1 MLEAV
6 CLWLVLF
13 VLCSRLPIGF
23 VCRLYNT
30 LEWGPSPNEE
40 DTGPDGVDA
49 TLVRQLQAAVVVFVT
64 DVMHRA
70 IVWKETQ
77 MRLNRRSSEQVYWA
91 SIVHDS

>member
-1 MLEAV
+1 MVGAL
-6 CLWLVLF
+6 
-13 VLCSRLPIGF
+13 VLCSQLLIGF

-30 LEWGPSPNEE
+30 LERGPSPNEE

-49 TLVRQLQAAVVVFVT
+49 TLVQQLQAAVVVFVT
-64 DVMHRA
+64 DVMHRV

>member
-1 MLEAV
+1 MVGAL
-6 CLWLVLF
+6 
-13 VLCSRLPIGF
+13 VLCSQLLIGF

-40 DTGPDGVDA
+40 DTGPDGVDTA
-49 TLVRQLQAAVVVFVT
+49 LVRQLQAAVVPVFVT
-64 DVMHRA
+64 DVMHRV

-77 MRLNRRSSEQVYWA
+77 MRLNRRSGEQVYWA

>member
-1 MLEAV
+1 MVGAL
-6 CLWLVLF
+6 
-13 VLCSRLPIGF
+13 VLCSQLLIGF

-30 LEWGPSPNEE
+30 LERGPSPNEE

-49 TLVRQLQAAVVVFVT
+49 TLVQQLQAAVVVFVT
-64 DVMHRA
+64 DVMHRV

-77 MRLNRRSSEQVYWA
+77 MRLNRRSGEQVYWA